1 MFGFSDGLVAGS
13 NGRLLLDTEVN
24 EEINNGTDSDTEG
37 TENFKA
43 QAMSRSPGYTIPR
56 TRSKTKADLAQKR
69 HAPSSSPAPVQRLR
83 LRHDNSVHEIVD
95 SINQGPRFSP
105 GDLVYAYKGKNVP
118 FWFPGLVREQSKKGY
133 FKIDFLADFGQEIC
147 PISNIMQFKDFDERK
162 KQEKTSKLFNIPKRF
177 ALNYENALVVARS
190 HKSDD

>member
-13 NGRLLLDTEVN
+13 SGRLLLDTEVN
-24 EEINNGTDSDTEG
+24 EEINNGTDGDTEG
-37 TENFKA
+37 FDQITWL
-43 QAMSRSPGYTIPR
+43 Y
-56 TRSKTKADLAQKR
+56 
-69 HAPSSSPAPVQRLR
+69 HPSSSPAPVQRLR
-83 LRHDNSVHEIVD
+83 LRHYNSVHEIVD

-105 GDLVYAYKGKNVP
+105 VP

-177 ALNYENALVVARS
+177 ALN
-190 HKSDD
+190 

>member
-43 QAMSRSPGYTIPR
+43 QALTRSPGYTIPR
-56 TRSKTKADLAQKR
+56 TRSKTNDDL
-69 HAPSSSPAPVQRLR
+69 
-83 LRHDNSVHEIVD
+83 
-95 SINQGPRFSP
+95 
-105 GDLVYAYKGKNVP
+105 GKNVP
-118 FWFPGLVREQSKKGY
+118 FWFPGLVRDQSKKGH

-147 PISNIMQFKDFDERK
+147 PISNIIQFKDFDERK